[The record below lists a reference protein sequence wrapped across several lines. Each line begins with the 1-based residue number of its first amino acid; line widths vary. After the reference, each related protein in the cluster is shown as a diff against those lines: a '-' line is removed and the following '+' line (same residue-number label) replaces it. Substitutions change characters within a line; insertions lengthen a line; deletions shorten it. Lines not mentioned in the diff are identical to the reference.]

1 MRGRSSCAAS
11 GPIPLIDRAPV
22 NPLDP
27 IASGEAVARNSGQG
41 RRPVF
46 RDADNSAGAEGPGKL
61 GRRRSPALDRREHDS
76 RLMGYR
82 AGRASRV
89 LPALSMLLIA
99 GGVVLAP
106 APAAMADPSVRVA
119 RPTRVAETIPST
131 DAWSGPVAEAARR
144 FDIPERW
151 IRAVMAAE
159 SDSDPFAVSPKGAM
173 GLMQIMPATWEEL
186 RDRYGL
192 GEDAFDPR
200 DNILAGAAYLAEL
213 FDLYGS
219 PGFLAA
225 YNAGP
230 GRFERHLVSDEVLP
244 AETVAYVAKLLP
256 VIESKAGLVLEA
268 GAHWRRNTWSSAP
281 LFFEE
286 VDGFDRQQG
295 HAQVGSADLGENAA
309 VARDLSGLAPAVSGL
324 FVRRN
329 VTREGAR

>member
-1 MRGRSSCAAS
+1 MCRWSSRGP
-11 GPIPLIDRAPV
+11 GPIPLIGRAPV

-27 IASGEAVARNSGQG
+27 IASGEAVAPSDCQG
-41 RRPVF
+41 RRSVF
-46 RDADNSAGAEGPGKL
+46 RDADNLAGAEGPGNL
-61 GRRRSPALDRREHDS
+61 GRRRRLALDRREHDG

-99 GGVVLAP
+99 GGVILAP
-106 APAAMADPSVRVA
+106 APAAMADPSVGVA
-119 RPTRVAETIPST
+119 RPTRVAETVPST

-230 GRFERHLVSDEVLP
+230 GRFERHLVSDEALP

-256 VIESKAGLVLEA
+256 MIDSKARSALEA
-268 GAHWRRNTWSSAP
+268 EAHGRRNTWSSAP
-281 LFFEE
+281 LFFDRS
-286 VDGFDRQQG
+286 DGSDRQQG
-295 HAQVGSADLGENAA
+295 HSQVGSAGLGENAA
-309 VARDLSGLAPAVSGL
+309 VARDLSGLSPAASDL
-324 FVRRN
+324 FVQR
-329 VTREGAR
+329 TAMREGSR